1 MSIEVDTSQ
10 INTDSHRFETVQ
22 VHRMPKDISPIIRK
36 EYLGAAHEGV
46 CGSGYTRS
54 TVNGFCFLV
63 VE

>member
-10 INTDSHRFETVQ
+10 INTDSLGFETVQ

-36 EYLGAAHEGV
+36 EYLSAAHEGV
-46 CGSGYTRS
+46 CGSSYTRYC
-54 TVNGFCFLV
+54 VNGFCFLV